1 MLTAHDTTLLV
12 VDIQEKLSRAMHARE
27 EFIANVQRLVRGARA
42 LGVPIVWAEQN
53 PKGLGPTVAEVAE
66 LLRDLTPISKF
77 SFSCAASESC
87 MQQLRQIGRT
97 HVLIAGIETH
107 VCVYQTA
114 LELLEKGY
122 RVEVVADACSSRT
135 LQNKQIG
142 LDKMRGAGAAITS
155 VETALFELL
164 KVAEGPLFKELLN
177 IVKISPAPLVKRSR
191 LGGEH
196 YKPRA
201 GSRPGAVSTPMA
213 KRKVIWR
220 IQRFSSSAGASAE

>member
-1 MLTAHDTTLLV
+1 MLTAQDTTLLI
-12 VDIQEKLSRAMHARE
+12 VDIQEKLSRTMHARE

-53 PKGLGPTVAEVAE
+53 PKGLGPTVPEVAE

-77 SFSCAASESC
+77 SFSCGASEPC

-122 RVEVVADACSSRT
+122 HVEVVADACSSRT

-142 LDKMRGAGAAITS
+142 LDKMRGAGAAITC

-164 KVAEGPLFKELLN
+164 KVAEGPVFKQILQ
-177 IVKISPAPLVKRSR
+177 IVK
-191 LGGEH
+191 
-196 YKPRA
+196 
-201 GSRPGAVSTPMA
+201 
-213 KRKVIWR
+213 
-220 IQRFSSSAGASAE
+220 

>member
-12 VDIQEKLSRAMHARE
+12 VDIQEKLARAMHARE

-53 PKGLGPTVAEVAE
+53 PKGLGPTVPEVAE

-77 SFSCAASESC
+77 SFSCGASEPC
-87 MQQLRQIGRT
+87 MQELRRINRT

-107 VCVYQTA
+107 ICVYQTA
-114 LELLEKGY
+114 AELTLAGFQ
-122 RVEVVADACSSRT
+122 VEVVADACASRT
-135 LQNKQIG
+135 PQHKHIG
-142 LDKMRGAGAAITS
+142 LDKCREAGATVTS

-177 IVKISPAPLVKRSR
+177 IVK
-191 LGGEH
+191 
-196 YKPRA
+196 
-201 GSRPGAVSTPMA
+201 
-213 KRKVIWR
+213 
-220 IQRFSSSAGASAE
+220 